1 MVLPK
6 NQEDL
11 EWNVW
16 WYFRGGF
23 RRFGGIG
30 GWLWVYE
37 VCILYIA
44 SENKGGKQH
53 GTLQGDQ

>member
-44 SENKGGKQH
+44 SEEKKGSERDE
-53 GTLQGDQ
+53 TV